1 MAKNILLIDDD
12 ELVTGSLKLF
22 LKSEGYNV
30 TTARSGSEANKKVKE
45 ADFNLIISDVR
56 MPGMDG
62 IETIKNIRN
71 YLKGANKNTIPEI
84 LITGYAD
91 NEKYKEGVAL
101 NVTNYLYKPFD
112 NDQLLRAVKENIE

>member
-1 MAKNILLIDDD
+1 MIDDD
-12 ELVTGSLKLF
+12 KLVTGSLKLF
-22 LKSEGYNV
+22 LKSQGYNV
-30 TTARSGSEANKKVKE
+30 SVANSGGEAIKKVKE

-71 YLKGANKNTIPEI
+71 YLKGANKNPVPEI

-101 NVTNYLYKPFD
+101 NVTSYLYKPFD
-112 NDQLLRAVKENIE
+112 NDQLLRAVKENMR